1 MKAVCVSCFN
11 YYDHRLKYVE
21 EVLVELGYSVHY
33 ITSDFDHISKSRF
46 TIDKK
51 NATQI
56 KTLEYSKN
64 ISIKRIAS
72 HYFFSKKMY
81 EEFKEIKPDLIF
93 VMIPPN
99 FIASFAAKY
108 KKENPRVRLVIDVH
122 DLWPETFPSS
132 KAKKL
137 LSIPFKYWSNLRD
150 SSLIKADMV
159 FSECNLFRE
168 KISHLVPEH
177 KNHVFYLAK
186 EKSQIKS
193 EVKLEA
199 DQIDICYLGSIN
211 SIIDIDLILELL
223 SEINKLKK
231 VVFHIIGD
239 GENRDTLI
247 ERSRELGISVICHGK
262 IFDQEEKRK
271 IFDRCY
277 FGINIMKS
285 EVLVGLTMKS
295 ADYFQAG
302 LPILNNIQGDTK
314 KWVDELSIGFNVTS
328 ESVSEVANLVSNLSL
343 EEAIEMRSKTNEFFS
358 NYIDSNTV
366 KRALKDK
373 LTNFKLG
380 SDEVVMQVNTSD

>member
-21 EVLVELGYSVHY
+21 EVLVELGYSVNY

-99 FIASFAAKY
+99 FIARFATKY
-108 KKENPRVRLVIDVH
+108 KKENPSVKLVIDVH

-137 LSIPFKYWSNLRD
+137 LSIPFKYWANLRD
-150 SSLIKADMV
+150 SSLTKADMV

-211 SIIDIDLILELL
+211 SIIDINLIVELL

-239 GENRDTLI
+239 GENRDALI
-247 ERSRELGISVICHGK
+247 ERFRELDISVVYHGK

-271 IFDRCY
+271 IFDKCY

-314 KWVDELSIGFNVTS
+314 QWVEELGIGFNVTS
-328 ESVSEVANLVSNLSL
+328 ESVQELASKISNTQVNEVL
-343 EEAIEMRSKTNEFFS
+343 EMRLKTKEFFD
-358 NYIDSNTV
+358 NYIDCNSVKKQLRNAFNITEKCTFNT
-366 KRALKDK
+366 
-373 LTNFKLG
+373 
-380 SDEVVMQVNTSD
+380 